1 MVVFWEDEGIAGF
14 MPGISGCREDRK
26 RFRVVSTNTKVS
38 DLRSGQID
46 TSARLS

>member
-1 MVVFWEDEGIAGF
+1 MLAGF
-14 MPGISGCREDRK
+14 SAISNKNKKMREMG
-26 RFRVVSTNTKVS
+26 TNTQVS